1 MTANN
6 MSAISWVGT
15 ALAIAIWD
23 WVAIALSQ
31 RRLGYL
37 TKPAVTLALMVAVL
51 KGNTDPKSPL
61 TWIALG
67 LLFALIGDIAL
78 MLPRER
84 LKLGLFA
91 FMATDIAYLA
101 AFNFTA
107 PPVMWETTA
116 VAMVVAIIVGI
127 YYRRIVRALHEK
139 GNDHLRLPLG
149 AYAIAVSLMAVGAL
163 LLPLHR
169 ELEHGAALA
178 VAAGAVLF
186 LLSDGLLAW
195 HKFVRPLPQGTLLV
209 RITYHIAQALIV
221 TGSLILW
228 GKVMP

>member
-6 MSAISWVGT
+6 LSPISWVGT

-23 WVAIALSQ
+23 WVAIVLSQ

-51 KGNTDPKSPL
+51 KANSNPKSPL
-61 TWIALG
+61 SWIALG

-84 LKLGLFA
+84 FKLGLFA
-91 FMATDIAYLA
+91 FMGTHLAYLA

-107 PPVMWETTA
+107 PPVMWEATA
-116 VAMVVAIIVGI
+116 VAMAVAIIVGI
-127 YYRRIVRALHEK
+127 YYRRLVRALHEK
-139 GNDHLRLPLG
+139 GNDYLRLPIG
-149 AYAIAVSLMAVGAL
+149 AYAIAISLMVVAAL
-163 LLPLHR
+163 LLPFHG

-178 VAAGAVLF
+178 AAAGAVLF

-195 HKFVRPLPQGTLLV
+195 NKFVRPLPQGTLLA
-209 RITYHIAQALIV
+209 RITYHLAQILIV
-221 TGSLILW
+221 TGSLMLW